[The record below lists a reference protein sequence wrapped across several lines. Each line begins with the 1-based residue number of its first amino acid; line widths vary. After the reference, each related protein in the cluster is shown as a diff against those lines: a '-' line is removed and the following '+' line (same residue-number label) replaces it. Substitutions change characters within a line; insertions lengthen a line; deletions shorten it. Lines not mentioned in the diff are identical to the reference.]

1 MDQEEKRDWG
11 WRKGSIS
18 HEAKCRWD
26 RKGIS
31 HVVSRLPFTLII
43 SYDRCRLIKI
53 GRKWKVERTNEGTLF
68 FPYMRTENRKSLEK
82 WYENMSRSK
91 WENREWNW
99 RAYNC
104 GENLKVFMY
113 FLNNTRSTS
122 KKSETSVTGSY
133 KHKGIKISVKW

>member
-1 MDQEEKRDWG
+1 MNQEEKRDWG

-91 WENREWNW
+91 WEMTGNEIEGHITVVRIWKCSCISW
-99 RAYNC
+99 TTLGAHLR
-104 GENLKVFMY
+104 NLRQV
-113 FLNNTRSTS
+113 
-122 KKSETSVTGSY
+122 
-133 KHKGIKISVKW
+133 